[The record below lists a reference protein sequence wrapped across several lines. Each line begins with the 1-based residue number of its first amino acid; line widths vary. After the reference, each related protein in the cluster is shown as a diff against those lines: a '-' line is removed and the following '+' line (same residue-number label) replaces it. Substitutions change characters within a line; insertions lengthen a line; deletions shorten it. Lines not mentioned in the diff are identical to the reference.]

1 MRIKKASKFLL
12 KRFAF
17 MMILLIRNIL
27 NNLFNLAL
35 THLKNSITRLPM
47 KICTYFLPIP
57 YRRTCF
63 DYSNNFT
70 NSLVSIHTE

>member
-17 MMILLIRNIL
+17 MMLQLNSNIL

-35 THLKNSITRLPM
+35 TH
-47 KICTYFLPIP
+47 
-57 YRRTCF
+57 
-63 DYSNNFT
+63 
-70 NSLVSIHTE
+70 

>member
-35 THLKNSITRLPM
+35 TH
-47 KICTYFLPIP
+47 
-57 YRRTCF
+57 
-63 DYSNNFT
+63 
-70 NSLVSIHTE
+70 